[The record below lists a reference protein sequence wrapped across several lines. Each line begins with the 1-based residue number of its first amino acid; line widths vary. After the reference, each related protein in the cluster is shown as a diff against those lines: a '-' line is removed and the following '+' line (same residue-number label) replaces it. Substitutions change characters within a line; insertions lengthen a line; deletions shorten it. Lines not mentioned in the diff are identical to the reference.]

1 MDVDKSNHKLIK
13 VGSTL
18 LEVKDSVGNDSK

>member
-1 MDVDKSNHKLIK
+1 MDVDKSNHCINI